1 MHACNDAF
9 CACSQCCSSVSARSI
24 AALCTLAVMH
34 AYSSTALCML
44 AAMLLCA
51 RLQLPLKTTAANRRH
66 GAGQKCFLLGD
77 RKAKRQLSAA
87 GRARVHPAAPGAPG
101 EGRGEG
107 LQGARRGT
115 GWAVQRKG
123 KAACLALA
131 CSQSLPALGFV
142 FFLTRE
148 DFAVET

>member
-24 AALCTLAVMH
+24 A
-34 AYSSTALCML
+34 ALCML

-115 GWAVQRKG
+115 GWAVQREG

-131 CSQSLPALGFV
+131 CSQSLPTLGFV
-142 FFLTRE
+142 FFLHVRTLQLRHKE
-148 DFAVET
+148 NESGSER